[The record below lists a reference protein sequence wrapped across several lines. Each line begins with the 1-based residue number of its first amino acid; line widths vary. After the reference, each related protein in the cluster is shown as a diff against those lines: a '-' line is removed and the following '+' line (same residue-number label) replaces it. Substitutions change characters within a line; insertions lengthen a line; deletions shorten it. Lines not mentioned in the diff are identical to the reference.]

1 MRGIIA
7 HSRASAPSVPS
18 LKPVVYGI
26 MGGMKTKKTLR
37 SRLCLWARAIRVEQW
52 TKNGV
57 VMMAW
62 FFSVADASQRE
73 IVRGW
78 ESFLL
83 AVAMAGA
90 FSFVSSAFYL
100 LNDVSDY
107 EADRLHP
114 VKRFR
119 PVAAGAVSR
128 LSAVRVALV
137 LFALGFLYPAL
148 VVIFL
153 PSRTLAFATMLAYT
167 VMQCLYTGF
176 LKRVPYL
183 DVVTLATGFV
193 LRAVAGA
200 AIISAYISP
209 WLLVCTFTLSMF
221 LAFCKR
227 RAEMDTALA
236 SRAVLKRYHP
246 RALGVLIL
254 LAGAAS
260 FGEYL
265 VYTLTSKM
273 GARFPLLWATS
284 LFVAAGIV
292 RYLVLVWRKA
302 DVGRPERILL
312 TDRPLWLAIAG
323 YGLSAVLA
331 VALG

>member
-1 MRGIIA
+1 MSSDRLKVWL
-7 HSRASAPSVPS
+7 RA
-18 LKPVVYGI
+18 
-26 MGGMKTKKTLR
+26 LR
-37 SRLCLWARAIRVEQW
+37 VDQW

-83 AVAMAGA
+83 ALAMAGA
-90 FSFVSSAFYL
+90 FSLISSAFYL

-119 PVAAGAVSR
+119 PIAAGLIDR
-128 LSAVRVALV
+128 LDAVRTALV
-137 LFALGFLYPAL
+137 FFATGFAYPAL

-153 PSRTLAFATMLAYT
+153 PSRTMAFATVLAYT

-176 LKRVPYL
+176 LKRIPYV
-183 DVVTLATGFV
+183 DVATLAIGFV

-209 WLLVCTFTLSMF
+209 WLLVCTFSLSMF
-221 LAFCKR
+221 LALCKR
-227 RAEMDTALA
+227 KHEMSIARE
-236 SRAVLKRYHP
+236 SREVLRHYHP
-246 RALGVLIL
+246 LIL
-254 LAGAAS
+254 DALIVVAGFAA

-265 VYTLTSKM
+265 AYTLRSRM
-273 GARFPLLWATS
+273 GDRFPLLWITS
-284 LFVAAGIV
+284 AFVLAGVV
-292 RYLVLVWRKA
+292 RYLLLTWRKE
-302 DVGRPERILL
+302 DVGRPEKVLL
-312 TDRPLWLAIAG
+312 SDRWLWAIIGGYAVSAIAVVAI
-323 YGLSAVLA
+323 SA
-331 VALG
+331 

>member
-1 MRGIIA
+1 MNER
-7 HSRASAPSVPS
+7 
-18 LKPVVYGI
+18 LKVWL
-26 MGGMKTKKTLR
+26 K
-37 SRLCLWARAIRVEQW
+37 AIRVDQW

-83 AVAMAGA
+83 AFAMAGA

-100 LNDVSDY
+100 LNDVADY

-119 PVAAGAVSR
+119 PIAAGLVDR
-128 LSAVRVALV
+128 ITAVRVALV
-137 LFALGFLYPAL
+137 LFAVGFAYPAL

-153 PSRTLAFATMLAYT
+153 PSRTTAFATMLAYT

-176 LKRVPYL
+176 LKRVPYV
-183 DVVTLATGFV
+183 DVATLAAGFV

-200 AIISAYISP
+200 AIIAAYISP
-209 WLLVCTFTLSMF
+209 WLLVCTFSLAMF

-227 RAEMDTALA
+227 KNEMEVARE

-246 RALGVLIL
+246 RILNTLIV
-254 LAGAAS
+254 LAGLAS
-260 FGEYL
+260 VCEYFA
-265 VYTLTSKM
+265 YTIRSQM
-273 GARFPLLWATS
+273 GHRFPYLWATA
-284 LFVAAGIV
+284 LFVLAGVI
-292 RYLVLVWRKA
+292 RYLFIAWKNG
-302 DVGRPERILL
+302 DVGRPEKILL
-312 TDRPLWLAIAG
+312 SDRWLWTIIAG
-323 YGLSAVLA
+323 YA
-331 VALG
+331 VAAVTAVAVSV